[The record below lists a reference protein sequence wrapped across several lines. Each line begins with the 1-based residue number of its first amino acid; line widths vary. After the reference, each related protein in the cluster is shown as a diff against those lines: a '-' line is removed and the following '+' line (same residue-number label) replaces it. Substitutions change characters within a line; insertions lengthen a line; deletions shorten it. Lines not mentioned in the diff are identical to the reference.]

1 MFVCVRLWLTNMRF
15 KTLTEWL
22 SWQEQLN
29 PKEIELG
36 LGRIST
42 VWSQMHPAGLQCPV
56 ITVAG
61 TNGKGSS
68 VALLDALL
76 RTAGYRTGCYTSP
89 HFFRYNERIKINGD
103 ETCDQRL
110 CESFDRIDHSR
121 NNLPLTYFEYST
133 LAALDLFIAAELD
146 VVILEVGLGGR
157 LDAVNMI
164 DADAALITTISMD
177 HMDWLG
183 DDLEQIGRE
192 KAGIMR
198 CGKPVVFS
206 GGTPQSVIDMA
217 DEVGAELY
225 LVDRDYQ
232 YTTEN
237 SGCWHWWSDSKSYHK
252 LPQPALLG
260 RFQKQN
266 AAAVIMLLNT
276 LKDQLSISEEAIQTG
291 LQKVSLMGR
300 FQQIEGRVPTYLD
313 VAHNPE
319 AALALRDNLLSQPAD
334 GPLYAVF
341 SMLKDK
347 EIETVVTIMSTII
360 DTWFIAP
367 LGLDRGATVE
377 KMNEAISVHTD
388 KISCSVS
395 ITNAFAMAQQ
405 RIPLDGRVIVFGS
418 FFTVAEALT

>member
-1 MFVCVRLWLTNMRF
+1 MRF
-15 KTLTEWL
+15 KILAEWL

-36 LGRIST
+36 LDRIST
-42 VWSQMHPAGLQCPV
+42 VWSKMHPAALQCPV

-68 VALLDALL
+68 VALLDAILHA
-76 RTAGYRTGCYTSP
+76 AGYQTGCYTSP
-89 HFFRYNERIKINGD
+89 HFLRYNERIKINGD
-103 ETCDQRL
+103 EVSDQLL
-110 CESFDRIDHSR
+110 CESFDRIDQSR
-121 NNLPLTYFEYST
+121 NNLPLTYFEFST
-133 LAALDLFIAAELD
+133 LAALDLFIAAKLD

-198 CGKPVVFS
+198 CGKPAVFS
-206 GGTPQSVIDMA
+206 GGTPQSVIDVA
-217 DEVGAELY
+217 DEMGAELY

-232 YTTEN
+232 YTTE
-237 SGCWHWWSDSKSYHK
+237 SRGHWHWQSEAKSYSE

-260 RFQKQN
+260 KFQKQN

-276 LKDQLSISEEAIQTG
+276 LKDQLSISDEAIKAG
-291 LQKVSLMGR
+291 LQEVRLTGR
-300 FQQIEGRVPTYLD
+300 FQQIEGLVPTYVD

-319 AALALRDNLLSQPAD
+319 AALALRDTLSNQPAD

-341 SMLKDK
+341 SMLEGK
-347 EIETVVTIMSTII
+347 EIETVVATMSPII
-360 DTWFIAP
+360 DHWFIAP
-367 LGLDRGATVE
+367 LASNRGAPVE
-377 KMNEAISVHTD
+377 KLMAAVSLHTN
-388 KISCSVS
+388 KISSSVS
-395 ITNAFAMAQQ
+395 TIDALTAAQQ
-405 RIPLDGRVIVFGS
+405 QIPSDGRVIVFGS
-418 FFTVAEALT
+418 FFTVAEVLI

>member
-1 MFVCVRLWLTNMRF
+1 MRF

-36 LGRIST
+36 LDRIST

-68 VALLDALL
+68 VALLDTLL

-89 HFFRYNERIKINGD
+89 HFFRYNERIKIDGD
-103 ETCDQRL
+103 EVCDQRL

-121 NNLPLTYFEYST
+121 NKLPLTYFEFST
-133 LAALDLFIAAELD
+133 LAALDLFIAAKLD

-206 GGTPQSVIDMA
+206 GGSPQSVIDTA
-217 DEVGAELY
+217 TEVGAKLY

-237 SGCWHWWSDSKSYHK
+237 SGSWHWWSESKSYRE

-276 LKDQLSISEEAIQTG
+276 LKDQLSISEEAIKTG
-291 LQKVSLMGR
+291 LQKVSLTGR

-319 AALALRDNLLSQPAD
+319 AALALRDNLLSQQAD

-347 EIETVVTIMSTII
+347 EIETVVTAMSAVI

-367 LGLDRGATVE
+367 LGSDRGATVE
-377 KMNEAISVHTD
+377 KMNKAISLHTD
-388 KISCSVS
+388 KINCSAS
-395 ITNAFAMAQQ
+395 IADAFAMAQQ
-405 RIPLDGRVIVFGS
+405 QIPLDGRVIVFGS